1 MLVSARTAFALRCP
15 KCGTLEMTSI
25 SRFSFSGATSV
36 RVGCSCG
43 SHMLTVTAKGRQLA
57 LQIPCYLCDGV
68 HFFYHDSKSFWAVE
82 LKQISCAETDLQVGV
97 FGGETAVSA
106 TVKPDGN
113 EMERLLQDE
122 AFDDYFE
129 DRTVMYRLLNRLNQL
144 TDEGKLTCSCGNHA
158 IAVDVYP
165 DQVELSC
172 SECDHVESV
181 PASTIEDVTA
191 LERLTYVEI
200 GQGHPVR
207 KLWPRPK
214 RSDS

>member
-1 MLVSARTAFALRCP
+1 MLVSARTTFALRCP

-25 SRFSFSGATSV
+25 SRFSFSGTTSV

-43 SHMLTVTAKGRQLA
+43 SHMLTVTARGGQVA

-68 HFFYHDSKSFWAVE
+68 HFFYYDSKGFWADE

-97 FGGETAVSA
+97 FGGETAVSDR
-106 TVKPDGN
+106 VKPDGN

-129 DRTVMYRLLNRLNQL
+129 DRTVMYRLLNRLNRL
-144 TDEGKLTCSCGNHA
+144 TDEGKLSCSCGNHK
-158 IAVDVYP
+158 IAVNVYP

-172 SECDHVESV
+172 SECDCVETM
-181 PASTIEDVTA
+181 PASTAEDVTA
-191 LERLTYVEI
+191 LERLTYIEI
-200 GQGHPVR
+200 GSEIPFR
-207 KLWPRPK
+207 KSWPRPK